1 MKAMLLA
8 AGLGNRMLPLT
19 RTLPKPAIPVLGRPI
34 AAQIL
39 RRLADFGVSRAVV
52 NLHHMPE
59 RLRSVLA
66 DGSDFGLKAIHYSQE
81 DTILGTA
88 GGIGNVASELR
99 GDGDFLVHNADFL
112 SDVDLAALLA
122 AHRSSDCLA
131 TLVLVPSRP
140 PYTFVEVDSSGQVVA
155 IGGRPEPAADATA
168 ENYLFTG
175 LHVLSDEVLDRIPPD
190 GPSNIVTDVYL
201 ELIAE
206 RKLGAF
212 VHDGFWWEF
221 GDPGNYLEGSLHLL
235 DLPPEKIASIAM
247 TDPVRDLDEARVAVG
262 EGADFHSGVSLVGR
276 VAIGMAAMIG
286 EGSTVE
292 DSVVMPEAWVSP
304 GSSIRRTIV
313 GPGTELP
320 IGCELQDVMICV
332 DPDPEGDP
340 PPGATRED
348 GLLFTP
354 LPPAPDTAGE
364 PPR

>member
-19 RTLPKPAIPVLGRPI
+19 RILPKPTIPVLGRPI

-66 DGSDFGLKAIHYSQE
+66 DGSDLGLEGIHYAHE
-81 DTILGTA
+81 ETILGTG
-88 GGIGNVASELR
+88 GGIRNAASELR

-112 SDVDLAALLA
+112 SDVDLAALLT
-122 AHRSSDCLA
+122 AHRSSGCLA

-140 PYTFVEVDSSGQVVA
+140 PYTFVDIDSSNRVVS
-155 IGGRPEPAADATA
+155 IGGHPEPPADATA
-168 ENYLFTG
+168 RNYLFTG
-175 LHVLSDEVLDRIPPD
+175 LHVLSDELVDRIPAE

-201 ELIAE
+201 NLVAE

-221 GDPGNYLEGSLHLL
+221 GDPGNYLEGSLRLL
-235 DLPPEKIASIAM
+235 ELPPERTASIAM
-247 TDPVRDLDEARVAVG
+247 TDPIRELDEARVAVG
-262 EGADFHSGVSLVGR
+262 EGSDFHSGVSLVGR
-276 VAIGMAAMIG
+276 VVVGMAAMIG

-304 GSSIRRTIV
+304 GSRIRRTIV

-320 IGCELQDVMICV
+320 IGCELQDVLICV
-332 DPDPEGDP
+332 DPDPEAAP

-354 LPPAPDTAGE
+354 LPPAPDPGE
-364 PPR
+364 ESAT

>member
-8 AGLGNRMLPLT
+8 AGLGKRMLPLT
-19 RTLPKPAIPVLGRPI
+19 RVLPKPAIPVLGRPI

-39 RRLADFGVSRAVV
+39 RRLAGGGVTHAVV
-52 NLHHMPE
+52 NLHHKPE

-66 DGSDFGLKAIHYSQE
+66 DGTDLGLKGLHYSDE
-81 DTILGTA
+81 ATILGTG
-88 GGIGNVASELR
+88 GGIGHVASELR

-112 SDVDLAALLA
+112 SDVDLATLIST
-122 AHRSSDCLA
+122 HRSSGCLA
-131 TLVLVPSRP
+131 TLVLVPARP
-140 PYTFVEVDSSGQVVA
+140 VYTFVDIDSSNRVVS

-175 LHVLSDEVLDRIPPD
+175 LHVLSDEVLDRIPS
-190 GPSNIVTDVYL
+190 GRPSSIVTDVYL
-201 ELIAE
+201 DLIAE

-221 GDPGNYLEGSLHLL
+221 GNLGNYLEGSLRLL
-235 DLPPEKIASIAM
+235 DLPAERIESIAM
-247 TDPVRDLDEARVAVG
+247 TDPIRELDEARVAVG

-292 DSVVMPEAWVSP
+292 ESVVMAEAWVSP
-304 GSSIRRTIV
+304 GSHIRRTIV

-320 IGCELQDVMICV
+320 IGCELQDVLICT
-332 DPDPEGDP
+332 DPDPNADP
-340 PPGATRED
+340 PPGTTRED
-348 GLLFTP
+348 GLLFAP
-354 LPPAPDTAGE
+354 LPPAPDAW
-364 PPR
+364 